1 MRLLLDTH
9 TFLWFIEGSLNLS
22 DVARNLIE
30 DQANQ
35 RFLSVAS
42 LWEMSIK
49 VSIGKL
55 ELGMTFTELVERE
68 VYGNAI
74 ELLEIQPEHLD
85 ELAKLPFHHK
95 DPFDRLMIAQ
105 SLAEGIPIV
114 TKDAALEVTLRLY
127 CGEQC
132 NGLTNHWSR
141 QM

>member
-22 DVARNLIE
+22 VVARNLIE
-30 DQANQ
+30 DPENQ
-35 RFLSVAS
+35 RFLSTAS

-55 ELGMTFTELVERE
+55 ELGMTIAELVKGK

-74 ELLEIQPEHLD
+74 DLLAIQPAHLD

-95 DPFDRLMIAQ
+95 DPFDRLLIAQ
-105 SLAEGIPIV
+105 SLAEHIPVV
-114 TKDAALEVTLRLY
+114 TRDGAFGNYPVTLL
-127 CGEQC
+127 
-132 NGLTNHWSR
+132 W
-141 QM
+141 